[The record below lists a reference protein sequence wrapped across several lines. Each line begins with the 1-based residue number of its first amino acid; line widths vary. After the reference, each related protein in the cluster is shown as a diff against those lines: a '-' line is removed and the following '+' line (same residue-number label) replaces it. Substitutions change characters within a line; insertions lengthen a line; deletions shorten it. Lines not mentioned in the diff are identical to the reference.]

1 MKLKKH
7 NKQTYEIQ
15 DYLVKNNNLVGFF
28 GDGTK
33 IIDTPELE
41 IKHSFADQ
49 VYIRQMTMLPNQL
62 VVGAIHNHEHVWF
75 LIKGKVSIN
84 DNGVII
90 DHIAPCYMVS
100 QPGSKR
106 AIYAHEHSI
115 FVNIHK
121 NPSNTKDIS
130 KLEKEIVSI
139 TEEDFNKKNN

>member
-1 MKLKKH
+1 MKLKER
-7 NKQTYEIQ
+7 NANTNIIQ
-15 DYLVKNNNLVGFF
+15 DFIVSNNNLEGFC
-28 GDGTK
+28 GDGTS
-33 IIDTPELE
+33 IIDTPDLE

-49 VYIRQMTMLPNQL
+49 VYIRQMTMLPNQI
-62 VVGAIHNHEHVWF
+62 VIGAIHNHEHVWF
-75 LIKGKVSIN
+75 LLKGKVSIN

-121 NPSNTKDIS
+121 NPSNTKDID